1 MEFPK
6 LPEHLSNFLIS
17 KPETGMGYQTG
28 MVVLRDGRQFED
40 VLFVEAS
47 LITEVRGY
55 DSIPFN
61 PADIENI
68 EITHSKWKWKTK

>member
-17 KPETGMGYQTG
+17 KPETG

-68 EITHSKWKWKTK
+68 EITHSKWKRKTK